1 MLCIDCQITG
11 GREVF
16 IPHCERRGG
25 RVLKAS
31 ATNGYNKTVEHIGY
45 SIPTV
50 VELNGSRVLPKNQ
63 CTKHY
68 FSQEGPYYS

>member
-16 IPHCERRGG
+16 IPHCERGG
-25 RVLKAS
+25 GQVLKAL

-50 VELNGSRVLPKNQ
+50 VELNGSRVLPQK
-63 CTKHY
+63 
-68 FSQEGPYYS
+68 SM